1 MKVLHTV
8 GGFTVSGGGGIT
20 TCTYDLLRSL
30 NELGCQ
36 VDLLTALS
44 PGETLAGNGESW
56 IHTVDNDY
64 KTPLALSQN
73 FKKALEARDDYDLY
87 HINGLWMYANHITA
101 AIARKQ
107 GKPYI
112 ISPHGMLFPEAL
124 KRSYWKKWPMLKLWF
139 DRDIFS
145 AAAIHVTSQQEA
157 SSVRNFGYKGKIVE
171 IPNPLIFPDFIH
183 ELNGNKQASRFEGN
197 RKIGFLGRLHPIKCV
212 DILIKGLALSNN
224 RHSITL
230 YLLGD
235 GDTKYVDELKRIV
248 SAEKLEDN
256 VIFWGFVSGRR
267 KYELISEIST
277 IFLPSYSENFG
288 MIVPESLI
296 MGTPVA
302 ASKGT
307 PWQSLQEE
315 RCGWWIDRTP
325 QAIAKVIDEVASL
338 PAEELRAMG
347 DRGRKMV
354 LARYNAPTVAHQMI
368 NHYSKI
374 I

>member
-30 NELGCQ
+30 NEQGCQ
-36 VDLLTALS
+36 ADLLTALS
-44 PGETLAGNGESW
+44 QGETLAGNGESW

-101 AIARKQ
+101 AVARKK

-112 ISPHGMLFPEAL
+112 ISPHGMLFSEAL

-157 SSVRNFGYKGKIVE
+157 SSVCNFGYKGKIVE
-171 IPNPLIFPDFIH
+171 IPNPVVFPKYTEDIF
-183 ELNGNKQASRFEGN
+183 NKKTSDDISKSH
-197 RKIGFLGRLHPIKCV
+197 KIGYLGRLHPR
-212 DILIKGLALSNN
+212 KGLDLLIEGLAYSNK
-224 RHSITL
+224 RDIVLVIMGSGEEEYITQ
-230 YLLGD
+230 
-235 GDTKYVDELKRIV
+235 LKRHA
-248 SAEKLEDN
+248 SKLGLTNRVE
-256 VIFWGFVSGRR
+256 FVGHIDGRK
-267 KYELISEIST
+267 KYEMLASLKA
-277 IFLPSYSENFG
+277 IFMPSDFENFG
-288 MIVPESLI
+288 MVVPEALTV
-296 MGTPVA
+296 GTPVM
-302 ASKGT
+302 ASLRT

-354 LARYNAPTVAHQMI
+354 LARFNAPIVGRQMKQLYE
-368 NHYSKI
+368 NI